1 MSASHPLATAPA
13 GTQTERA
20 MVLMII
26 AMLILPG
33 IDAIAKWLSPTIA
46 AGQIAWSRFFFQTLL
61 MLPLFLRVPGRVLGP
76 DLWLHAARGALIALA
91 TLLFFA
97 ALKFLPVA
105 DAIAIFF
112 VEPLFLTLL
121 AALFLGET
129 LGWRRLSAVVMGLA
143 GALLVIR
150 PNFHAF
156 GWAAALPLGTAGCFA
171 VYLIITRQLAQ
182 REDPVRMQFYAGV
195 FGALVMSAA
204 LGVGA
209 LTDAPVLVSVW
220 PTAIEWALL
229 AGLGLIATTGH
240 LLVVHAFKRA
250 PAGILAPF
258 QYVEIIGATVLGLVI
273 FGDFPD
279 LLTWCGVAV
288 IVASGIYVF
297 HRERTL
303 AR

>member
-1 MSASHPLATAPA
+1 MSASQPLATAPA

-129 LGWRRLSAVVMGLA
+129 LGWRRLSAVGVGLA

-204 LGVGA
+204 LGFGA
-209 LTDAPVLVSVW
+209 LADAPVLIAVW
-220 PTAIEWALL
+220 PSVTEWALL

>member
-1 MSASHPLATAPA
+1 
-13 GTQTERA
+13 

-61 MLPLFLRVPGRVLGP
+61 MLPLFFRVPGRVLGP
-76 DLWLHAARGALIALA
+76 DRWLHAARGALIALA

-129 LGWRRLSAVVMGLA
+129 LGWRRLSAVGVGLA

-204 LGVGA
+204 LGFGA
-209 LTDAPVLVSVW
+209 LADAPVLIAVW
-220 PTAIEWALL
+220 PSVTEWALL

>member
-1 MSASHPLATAPA
+1 
-13 GTQTERA
+13 